1 MSSEII
7 EKLVTDFNNLNKKC
21 DKLIEENRNFK
32 QQNQNLLQENQNLK
46 QKIQFLN
53 EKFQEKDNQYI
64 KLEQHVKNFEGEK
77 SEELRKLRQLEI
89 ISQNLQNKLEITD
102 SNEENDNSLPDKN
115 IEQQLQELQKLGQE
129 LRQQPLPE
137 CSNQ

>member
-7 EKLVTDFNNLNKKC
+7 ERLVTDFNNLNKKC
-21 DKLIEENRNFK
+21 DKLLEENRNFK

-46 QKIQFLN
+46 QEIQFLN
-53 EKFQEKDNQYI
+53 EKLQEKDKQYI
-64 KLEQHVKNFEGEK
+64 ILEQHVKNYEGEK

-89 ISQNLQNKLEITD
+89 ISQNLHNKLEITD
-102 SNEENDNSLPDKN
+102 SDENNNSLPDKN
-115 IEQQLQELQKLGQE
+115 IGQQELQELQQ
-129 LRQQPLPE
+129 RPPE